1 MLDEKLREA
10 SRQASHDRLRLS
22 VRILAVA
29 VGTVAILGVAT
40 VLFEHADRSPEEAS
54 ASVATLSPS
63 SRAVA
68 PEPAPGAPP
77 VTDVG
82 AAERELFKQELA
94 AFEADLEPS
103 VLAQPFLDWNADA
116 RHRILAAKEKAVSAL
131 AVSDYAK
138 ARRELEQ
145 GADLARTELD
155 AMKRAFQQ
163 ALANART
170 AYAQDAYD
178 PASLEIADAL
188 RIDPGNAEALSLKA
202 EIDALPGVLELIKRA
217 EVARLSND
225 PAAEAGHIRA
235 LLAVA
240 PERTAYRERLVLLE
254 AQIRERQ
261 FGAAIS
267 WGMQAVEKRDLQG
280 ARDRLAAARRL
291 SPGRPEVALLGGQVQ
306 KLAESV
312 RLDELMGHAA
322 QAAGRDDWV
331 AALGSYSEALKI
343 DAGNRAAIEGAQMA
357 QAIVD
362 LMARIEA
369 HLQNAHRL
377 SSPAAAADARAV
389 LALGAARAGQS
400 PTLADGLARLSS
412 LIEAYGRKV
421 PLRVRSDSQT
431 EIVVRG
437 VGKVGRTTE
446 KVIELKPGAYTFEG
460 MRPGYKARLVDVS
473 IAPGQTDIVVEV
485 VCDEPL

>member
-10 SRQASHDRLRLS
+10 SRKASHDRLRAAL
-22 VRILAVA
+22 RILAVT
-29 VGTVAILGVAT
+29 VGTVAILGAAT
-40 VLFEHADRSPEEAS
+40 VLFERADRPPEEAS
-54 ASVATLSPS
+54 APVVTLPPPSQATAS
-63 SRAVA
+63 
-68 PEPAPGAPP
+68 EPPP
-77 VTDVG
+77 VVQPVADAG

-94 AFEADLEPS
+94 VFEAELEPS
-103 VLAQPFLDWNADA
+103 VVGQPFLDWNADA
-116 RHRILAAKEKAVSAL
+116 RHSILAAKEKAVSAM

-138 ARRELEQ
+138 ARRGLEQ
-145 GADLARTELD
+145 GAGLARTELE
-155 AMKRAFQQ
+155 AMQRAFEA

-178 PASLEIADAL
+178 PASVEIANAL
-188 RIDPGNAEALSLKA
+188 RIDPANADALSLKA
-202 EIDALPGVLELIKRA
+202 EIDALPRVLELIKHA

-225 PAAEAGHIRA
+225 PEAEADHIRA

-240 PERTAYRERLVLLE
+240 PERTAYQERLVLLE

-267 WGMQAVEKRDLQG
+267 RGMQAIEKHDLKA
-280 ARDRLAAARRL
+280 ARDGLAAARRL

-312 RLDELMGHAA
+312 RFNERMGHAT

-331 AALGSYSEALKI
+331 TALASYSEALKI
-343 DAGNRAAIEGAQMA
+343 DAGNQAAIEGAQMA

-362 LMARIEA
+362 VTARIEA

-377 SSPAAAADARAV
+377 GSPAAAADARAL
-389 LALGAARAGQS
+389 LALGEAYGTRS
-400 PTLADGLARLSS
+400 PMVADGLARLSS
-412 LIEAYGRKV
+412 QLDAYNRKV
-421 PLRVRSDSQT
+421 RLLVRSDSQT
-431 EIVVRG
+431 DIVVRG
-437 VGKVGRTTE
+437 VGKVGRTAE

-460 MRPGYKARLVDVS
+460 MRPGYKARLVNVS
-473 IAPGQTDIVVEV
+473 IAPDQTDVVVEV
-485 VCDEPL
+485 VCNERL